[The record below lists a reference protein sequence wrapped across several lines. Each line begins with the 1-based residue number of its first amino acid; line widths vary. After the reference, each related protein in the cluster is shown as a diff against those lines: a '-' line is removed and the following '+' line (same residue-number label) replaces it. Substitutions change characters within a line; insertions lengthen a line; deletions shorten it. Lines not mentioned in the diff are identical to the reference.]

1 MDSMCV
7 ILNEFPY
14 GFKEKDLNLKK
25 IEIEQKYDIELNLQY
40 YDNIHNGDSHSY
52 YYYHMLNGRMLY
64 LYFVNGN
71 LRHVSIRRHGKVLCS
86 KDF

>member
-7 ILNEFPY
+7 ILNEFPD
-14 GFKEKDLNLKK
+14 GFKEENLNSKK
-25 IEIEQKYDIELNLQY
+25 IEIEQKYDVELNLQY
-40 YDNIHNGDSHSY
+40 YDNIRNDDSHSY
-52 YYYHMLNGRMLY
+52 YYYHMFSGRVLY

-71 LRHVSIRRHGKVLCS
+71 LTHVSIRRNGKVLCE